1 MKRVLIAVPSHSGN
15 WVSGTCRSLIS
26 ELPIL
31 NNAGFTVNVM
41 SVDGGA
47 LISDVRDVIAARFLA
62 SEADTLVFIDA
73 DVNWQP
79 GSLLR
84 LLRHPVDCVG
94 GVYPSRMGYPVTY
107 ASRITDKRD
116 PDTGLAVSD
125 LLVTGFMKINRGLL
139 ERMKAHYPDLRVK
152 LRGAPGNIAHGF
164 FERMRDPDDHEIRL
178 GEDAAFCKRVKA
190 MGETVWADTSIEMGH
205 VGLHEFRGCMNHP
218 PMGDNERTEIIA
230 SLVIQNGWTK
240 GAELGVAAGE
250 NLAGVL
256 GRCPELHMIAVDLW
270 DAQPDNDGPEKWADG
285 WNHDGNLRRTLERLK
300 PYQDRVRIL
309 KGKTTACANDAADSS
324 LDFVFIDADHS
335 EPGVRAD
342 IEAWRSKVR
351 PGGAL
356 IFHDRSWPG
365 VKNALDDLCHGWRA
379 ARGDCAVWFV
389 PEHQLQAAE

>member
-1 MKRVLIAVPSHSGN
+1 MPHVLIAVPSHSGN

-31 NNAGFTVNVM
+31 NQAGWTVNVM

-47 LISDVRDVIAARFLA
+47 LIDDVRDVIAARFLA
-62 SEADTLVFIDA
+62 SEADTLFFVDA
-73 DVNWQP
+73 DVNWKP

-84 LLRHPVDCVG
+84 ILQHPVDCVG
-94 GVYPSRMGYPVTY
+94 GVYPSRMGYPIAF
-107 ASRITDKRD
+107 ASKITKERD
-116 PDTGLAVSD
+116 PETGLAVAD

-139 ERMKAHYPDLRVK
+139 ERMRERYPELRVK
-152 LRGAPGNIAHGF
+152 LRGAPDNIAHGF
-164 FERMRDPDDHEIRL
+164 FERMRDPADPEIRL
-178 GEDAAFCKRVKA
+178 GEDAAFCKRVQA

-205 VGLHEFRGCMNHP
+205 VGLHEFRGCMDHP
-218 PMGDNERTEIIA
+218 PMGDSERTDTIA

-256 GRCPELHMIAVDLW
+256 RRCPELHMLAVDLW
-270 DAQPDNDGPEKWADG
+270 EEQPENDGPETWTHG
-285 WNHDGNLRRTLERLK
+285 WNHAGNMRTALERLQ
-300 PYQDRVRIL
+300 PFADRVRIL
-309 KGKTTACANDAADSS
+309 KGKTTACAADAEDGS

-335 EPGVRAD
+335 EKGVLAD
-342 IEAWRSKVR
+342 IAAWRSKVR

-365 VKNALDDLCHGWRA
+365 VQYALDRECQGWRA
-379 ARGDCAVWFV
+379 ARGDIAVWFAPSPV
-389 PEHQLQAAE
+389 LQAAE